1 MTAQIS
7 VIIPAYNAGRY
18 LAAAV
23 ASALAQTLPPA
34 EIIVVNN
41 GSDDDTAAVARRLP
55 VRYQHKPH
63 DVVATAR
70 NLGVELAQ
78 GDWLAFLDA
87 DDLWLPDKLAAQ
99 ALLFETQPDLDLVF
113 GQVEQFHSPDVAQH
127 AAHLPDS
134 HRLLDGYVAG
144 TLLVRRET
152 FLRLGFFASTWE
164 VSDFYEWYA
173 RAQDAGLKI
182 AVLPQVVLR
191 RRLHDDNLG
200 LRRQAAAR
208 REYLSVMKTILDRR
222 RTATTP

>member
-1 MTAQIS
+1 MTPQIS
-7 VIIPAYNAGRY
+7 VIIPAFNAGRY
-18 LAAAV
+18 LPAAV

-34 EIIVVNN
+34 EIIVVDN
-41 GSDDDTAAVARRLP
+41 GSTDDTAAVASRLP
-55 VRYQHKPH
+55 VRCQFKPH

-78 GDWLAFLDA
+78 GKWLAFLDA

-99 ALLFETQPDLDLVF
+99 VRLFETKPDLDLVF
-113 GQVEQFHSPDVAQH
+113 GQVEQFHCPDVPQH
-127 AAHLPDS
+127 AAHLS
-134 HRLLDGYVAG
+134 AANRLLNGYVAG
-144 TLLVRRET
+144 TLLIRRET
-152 FLRLGFFASTWE
+152 FLRLGFFATTWE

-200 LRRQAAAR
+200 LRRQAEAR
-208 REYLSVMKTILDRR
+208 REYVKVMKAILERR
-222 RTATTP
+222 RALAQ